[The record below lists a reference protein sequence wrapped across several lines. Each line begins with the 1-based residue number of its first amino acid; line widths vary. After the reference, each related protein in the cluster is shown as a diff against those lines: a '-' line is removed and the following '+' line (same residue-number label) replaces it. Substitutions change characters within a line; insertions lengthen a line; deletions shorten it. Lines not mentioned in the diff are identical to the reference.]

1 MKTLNFKKFRLE
13 SLALSS
19 VLIVSCSNFTDIDLP
34 ASQLSSDA
42 VFENKGA
49 ADAAMTDI
57 YSKIREKGL
66 LTGSRSGLSGQL
78 GLYTDELQFYGLSGT
93 SQSNFYSNTLFASGS
108 EISELWNSSYNQVY
122 ATNAVLEGVAR
133 SASLNASEKSQLKG
147 EALFVR
153 GLVHFYLSN
162 TFGAVPF
169 LTSTNYKL
177 NSTASAIPEKQ
188 AYILIKKDLEE
199 ASALLPADYI
209 ESERVRPNK
218 FAALALLARVCL
230 YMELWEEASN
240 NASAV
245 INQTGLYKWPL
256 SNEGVFLKESTST
269 IWQLMPSKAGSNTY
283 EGNIFIFLQGPPPN
297 TAVTAD
303 LANAFTST
311 DLRKKNWL
319 KAVTNGTTVWF
330 HAYKYKQR
338 SSTPTSVEYSIVLRL
353 AEQYLIRSESRAH
366 FSDLIGAKEDL
377 NKVRTLAGL
386 SDTSAQTSQQIIDA
400 VLEERRLELFT
411 EFGHRF
417 FDLKRTAR
425 LDSRLSPIK
434 PQWKSKCRV
443 LPIPQSELLLN
454 PNLTQNADY

>member
-1 MKTLNFKKFRLE
+1 MKTINFKKFRLE
-13 SLALSS
+13 ALALGSL
-19 VLIVSCSNFTDIDLP
+19 LIVSCSNFTDIDLP
-34 ASQLSSDA
+34 VSQLSSDA

-66 LTGSRSGLSGQL
+66 LTGSRTGLSGQL
-78 GLYTDELQFYGLSGT
+78 GLYSDELQYYGLSGT

-122 ATNAVLEGVAR
+122 AANAVLEGVAR
-133 SASLNASEKSQLKG
+133 SSFSASEKGQLKG

-153 GLVHFYLSN
+153 GLVCFYLSN

-169 LTSTNYKL
+169 LTSTDYKL
-177 NSTASAIPEKQ
+177 NGTASAIPEKQ

-199 ASALLPADYI
+199 ASELLPADYI
-209 ESERVRPNK
+209 GTERVRPNK

-297 TAVTAD
+297 NAITAD
-303 LANAFTST
+303 LVNAFSNI

-319 KAVTNGTTVWF
+319 KAVANSTKVWF

-338 SSTPTSVEYSIVLRL
+338 SSTPTSLEYSIVLRL

-366 FSDLIGAKEDL
+366 FGDLIGAKEDL

-386 SDTSAQTSQQIIDA
+386 SDTSAQTSQQIVDA
-400 VLEERRLELFT
+400 VLQERRLELFT

-417 FDLKRTAR
+417 FDLKRTSR
-425 LDSRLSPIK
+425 LDSELPPIK

-454 PNLTQNADY
+454 PNLTQNAEY